1 MVSSLI
7 SSVSGTL
14 QGTGADWVEVGVGG
28 VTLRVHVPDTAVGN
42 VGRVGEAVRLYT
54 SLQVREDS
62 LTLFGFPTDDE
73 RQTFETLLNI
83 SGIGPRLAL
92 AMLGRFSPQAL
103 AQTVDSGDTKALSS
117 VPGIGR
123 RTASRIVLELKGK
136 LDLDFADGGASGPD
150 SDLVDALTALGYGD
164 NEAREALAQDRRRR
178 VRRGP
183 NPCRPGAPVRSS
195 DMEQSPYDAW
205 ASIYD
210 SVYSYVRC

>member
-1 MVSSLI
+1 MAWAASRYGSTYRI
-7 SSVSGTL
+7 PP
-14 QGTGADWVEVGVGG
+14 W
-28 VTLRVHVPDTAVGN
+28 GN
-42 VGRVGEAVRLYT
+42 VGRVGEPVRLYT

-136 LDLDFADGGASGPD
+136 LDLDFAAGGRVGPD

-164 NEAREALAQDRRRR
+164 NEAREALARTVVTDSDEDRIRAALEHLS
-178 VRRGP
+178 G
-183 NPCRPGAPVRSS
+183 
-195 DMEQSPYDAW
+195 E
-205 ASIYD
+205 
-210 SVYSYVRC
+210 